1 MNGLP
6 PTPPPPS
13 GAEPVPGSQPDAK
26 GFESL
31 HPNALWSFRLA
42 ALLGCLL
49 PAVIVLPPLAAWMR
63 PHAGTTIG
71 GLFVAGCLVLLG
83 ALAVW
88 AWRLAARRF
97 RATRYRLD
105 AEGLELHRGLFWRS
119 ETRVLRSRVQHT
131 DLQRGPLDRRLGLSE
146 LVVHTA
152 GSKIAAVRIAGLA
165 EARARALRDALL
177 EGHDQQ
183 F

>member
-1 MNGLP
+1 MSEPAP
-6 PTPPPPS
+6 PQPTS
-13 GAEPVPGSQPDAK
+13 GALGMAATTGPEDFEP
-26 GFESL
+26 L
-31 HPNALWSFRLA
+31 HPNALWSFRIA
-42 ALLGCLL
+42 ALLQCLL
-49 PAVIVLPPLAAWMR
+49 PALIVLLPVSAWMR
-63 PHAGTTIG
+63 QHAGAPIG
-71 GLFVAGCLVLLG
+71 WLFQACVLGLLA
-83 ALAVW
+83 ALAAW

-105 AEGLELHRGLFWRS
+105 AEGLELHRGLLWHS

-131 DLQRGPLDRRLGLSE
+131 DLQRGPLDRRLGLSD